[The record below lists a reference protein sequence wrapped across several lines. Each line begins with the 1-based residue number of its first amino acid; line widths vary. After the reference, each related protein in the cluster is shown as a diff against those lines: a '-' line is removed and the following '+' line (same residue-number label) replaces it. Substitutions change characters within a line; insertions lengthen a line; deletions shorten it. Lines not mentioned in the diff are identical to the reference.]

1 MTHRFLKK
9 LEWMIDYYLV
19 YFLYNEKK
27 RNRYH
32 KYMKSKYKG
41 YGEW

>member
-1 MTHRFLKK
+1 MIYRFLKK
-9 LEWMIDYYLV
+9 LNWMCDYYFV
-19 YFLYNEKK
+19 YFIYNEKK

-32 KYMKSKYKG
+32 KYMKNKHKG